1 MPDHPTHKAIFQ
13 TKYPIKFAE
22 KPTAIPTFGLSLSIL
37 LNDISIE
44 TSDIAEHQEPYNPVW
59 TIDQPVIRLDLR
71 VGIKKDIHPTILLVT
86 SYIQMIQKP
95 RMLSDVLPR
104 LEVTPSSSICLQHP
118 PSTQLS

>member
-22 KPTAIPTFGLSLSIL
+22 KPSAIPTFGLSLSNL

-44 TSDIAEHQEPYNPVW
+44 PSDIAEYQEPYNPVW

-71 VGIKKDIHPTILLVT
+71 VGIKKGYSPNNFISHFIYTDDSKTENAVGCAASMGSNSL
-86 SYIQMIQKP
+86 K
-95 RMLSDVLPR
+95 
-104 LEVTPSSSICLQHP
+104 
-118 PSTQLS
+118 